1 MIYKY
6 VQNIDSDTPIMCI
19 NTHIGDEVREDG
31 TIDEGVNGAIF
42 QEELLSLC
50 QMGKKSIDVWI
61 NSGGGSIIEGYTI
74 FSTILNAP
82 IEVNTYCMGLCASI
96 AGVIFQAGNKRVMS
110 DYGILMM
117 HNPWGG
123 DNDKALEAMKKSL
136 VVMLSAKSKL
146 STSKMDSIMNE
157 ETWYDSSQTLKAGLC
172 DEILSTSEKPLEKSL
187 TSYSIAKNYFNNAI
201 SKPIIDKSMN
211 FKSICNRLSIPEVDS
226 ELALMDSIEE
236 IVNKAKRSKMEAEE
250 ELNNAKAEFKK
261 KKEEMD
267 ALEDKCKNLEEEMNR
282 YKAKAEE
289 EAKNARKIEAKN
301 LVEIHV
307 KRGAIQNSSL
317 EKWVNLA
324 VNDFEGT
331 KEMLEDIAPS
341 KSAPA
346 KIEGEGQQNKVQWT
360 GKDVA
365 NSVMAELRQ
374 KHNL

>member
-1 MIYKY
+1 
-6 VQNIDSDTPIMCI
+6 
-19 NTHIGDEVREDG
+19 
-31 TIDEGVNGAIF
+31 
-42 QEELLSLC
+42 
-50 QMGKKSIDVWI
+50 
-61 NSGGGSIIEGYTI
+61 
-74 FSTILNAP
+74 
-82 IEVNTYCMGLCASI
+82 MGLCASI

-146 STSKMDSIMNE
+146 STSKMDAIMSE
-157 ETWYDSSQTLKAGLC
+157 ETWYDSIQTFKAGLC
-172 DEILSTSEKPLEKSL
+172 DEVLSTSEKPLEKSL

-201 SKPIIDKSMN
+201 SKPIISMN
-211 FKSICNRLSIPEVDS
+211 FKSICNRLSIAEVDS

-236 IVNKAKRSKMEAEE
+236 IVNKAKRSKAEAEK
-250 ELNNAKAEFKK
+250 ELEDSKNEFKK

-267 ALEDKCKNLEEEMNR
+267 ALEDKCKNLEEEMNG
-282 YKAKAEE
+282 YKAKAED

>member
-61 NSGGGSIIEGYTI
+61 NSGGGSIVEGFTI

-82 IEVNTYCMGLCASI
+82 IQVNTYCMGLCASI

-146 STSKMDSIMNE
+146 STSKMDAIMSE

-172 DEILSTSEKPLEKSL
+172 DEVLSTSEKPLEKSL

-201 SKPIIDKSMN
+201 SKPIISMN
-211 FKSICNRLSIPEVDS
+211 FKSICNRLSIAEVDS

-236 IVNKAKRSKMEAEE
+236 IVNKAKRSKAEAEK
-250 ELNNAKAEFKK
+250 ELEDSKNEFKK

-267 ALEDKCKNLEEEMNR
+267 ALEDKCKNLEEEMNG
-282 YKAKAEE
+282 YKAKAED